1 MLRIFCVILPYNNR
15 NKYKLITMRE
25 KIDCFMP
32 CCDLS
37 DIKETLQTLRQSK
50 TIQHIN
56 LLIDDEAKQLML
68 FEETKRYVLS

>member
-1 MLRIFCVILPYNNR
+1 
-15 NKYKLITMRE
+15 MRE

-56 LLIDDEAKQLML
+56 LLIDDEANASLD
-68 FEETKRYVLS
+68 